1 MISIELYLAY
11 VAACVA
17 IIIVPGPMVTVIVAN
32 SLRQGTRAGLMNV
45 AGSQAGVAV
54 MLLILAAGL
63 QVIVANLAV
72 VFDWLRIF
80 GAAYLIW
87 LGIKLLRSD
96 GRLGAQEPDVPGTRS
111 FFWQGMLV
119 MLSNPKALL
128 FIGAFIPQF
137 IDPAG
142 NPVYQTL
149 VLGLTFMAVGAT
161 LDGAYAVA
169 AGRASHWLSLTRIR
183 LLERVSGLCLIG
195 GGVWLAL
202 ARRT

>member
-32 SLRQGTRAGLMNV
+32 SLRQGSGAGLLNV
-45 AGSQAGVAV
+45 AGSQAGIAV
-54 MLLILAAGL
+54 MLVILAAGL

-87 LGIKLLRSD
+87 LGIKLLRAD
-96 GRLGAQEPDVPGTRS
+96 GRLVSEKAEGTANRS
-111 FFWQGMLV
+111 YFWQGMLV
-119 MLSNPKALL
+119 MVSNPKALL

-142 NPVYQTL
+142 NALHQTL
-149 VLGLTFMAVGAT
+149 VLGLTFMAVGAI
-161 LDGAYAVA
+161 LDGAYAIA
-169 AGRASHWLSLTRIR
+169 AGKAGHWLSRKRVR
-183 LLERVSGLCLIG
+183 LLEKISGICLIG

-202 ARRT
+202 ARRG

>member
-1 MISIELYLAY
+1 MIGIELYLAY

-17 IIIVPGPMVTVIVAN
+17 IVIVPGPMVTVIVAN
-32 SLRQGTRAGLMNV
+32 SLRQGSGAGLMNV
-45 AGSQAGVAV
+45 AGSQAGLAV

-63 QVIVANLAV
+63 QVIVANLAI

-87 LGIKLLRSD
+87 LGIKLWRSD
-96 GRLGAQEPDVPGTRS
+96 GNLVSAEAEEPANRS

-142 NPVYQTL
+142 NALHQTL
-149 VLGLTFMAVGAT
+149 VLGLTFMVVGAL
-161 LDGAYAVA
+161 LDGSYALA
-169 AGRASHWLSLTRIR
+169 AGKAGHWLSRTRVR
-183 LLERVSGLCLIG
+183 LLEKISGFCLIG

-202 ARRT
+202 ARRG